1 MKKLLF
7 LPLLLI
13 TCFSFAQEIPKLK
26 LTPTGVEAIVVNVD
40 SLKADYLFKK
50 AVNWVQ
56 ETYKNPDKVLKT
68 KIENEK
74 IRVDGFANNAWW
86 YKTLGMKMSY
96 NMDYSIEVSFKDG
109 KYRFEFVVGQFYTDG
124 GQKFLA
130 NYSSFFKSSGE
141 VKGVYSEAVPSL
153 EETMNNL
160 SLSFYNYVT
169 GVKTKK
175 DSNW

>member
-1 MKKLLF
+1 MKKLLVI
-7 LPLLLI
+7 PLLL
-13 TCFSFAQEIPKLK
+13 TAFLSFAQDVPKLK
-26 LTPTGVEAIVVNVD
+26 LTPTGVEAIIVNVD

-96 NMDYSIEVSFKDG
+96 NMDYSVEVSFKDG
-109 KYRFEFVVGQFYTDG
+109 KYRFEFVVGQFYTDS

-175 DSNW
+175 DSSW

>member
-1 MKKLLF
+1 MKKLLAI
-7 LPLLLI
+7 PLLL
-13 TCFSFAQEIPKLK
+13 TAFLSFAQDVPKLK
-26 LTPTGVEAIVVNVD
+26 LTPIGVEAIVVNVD
-40 SLKADYLFKK
+40 TLKADHLFKK
-50 AVNWVQ
+50 AINWVQ
-56 ETYKNPDKVLKT
+56 ETYKNPEKVLKA

-160 SLSFYNYVT
+160 SLSFHNYVT

>member
-1 MKKLLF
+1 MIKLLF
-7 LPLLLI
+7 LPLLLVS
-13 TCFSFAQEIPKLK
+13 CLSFAQDVPKLK

-40 SLKADYLFKK
+40 TLKADHLFKN

-56 ETYKNPDKVLKT
+56 ETYKNPEKVLKA
-68 KIENEK
+68 KIDNEK
-74 IRVDGFANNAWW
+74 IRVDGFAKNAWW
-86 YKTLGMKMSY
+86 YKTLGLKMNY
-96 NMDYSIEVSFKDG
+96 DMEYSIEVSFKDG
-109 KYRFEFVVGQFYTDG
+109 KYRFEFIVGQFYTDG
-124 GQKFLA
+124 GQKFYA

-153 EETMNNL
+153 EETMDNL